1 MSNENPRKLSTVL
14 QDALDELKGEKATLQ
29 EITDQLGVRAY
40 GAFIVLLTLPNFIPG
55 ISLLSGALLLVFSVQ
70 MAMGIE
76 HPWLPKFIGKVSIQ
90 KLTLEK
96 GLNLILPKLVKIEH
110 YFKPR
115 LILLSTQAA
124 IRMIGIVI
132 AFLSFVILLPI
143 PFSNLLPSIALLF
156 IAFGMLQ
163 KDGLTTLISALLGI
177 LYCVGF
183 LWLAWAI
190 MLRLIEIV

>member
-1 MSNENPRKLSTVL
+1 MSDNVPRTLSQVL
-14 QDALDELKGEKATLQ
+14 QDALDELKGEKTTLQ

-55 ISLLSGALLLVFSVQ
+55 ISVLSGALLLLFSIQ

-90 KLTLEK
+90 NVTLEK
-96 GLNLILPKLVKIEH
+96 GLNLILSKLIKIEH

-115 LILLSTQAA
+115 LVLLSTQAA

-143 PFSNLLPSIALLF
+143 PFSNLAPSIALLF

-163 KDGLTTLISALLGI
+163 KDGILTSISAIIGI
-177 LYCVGF
+177 AYSLGF
-183 LWLAWAI
+183 LWIVKILLMA
-190 MLRLIEIV
+190 LIA